1 MLDAEELS
9 EADKAQSTEEEK
21 QEHAHREKAGKRALT
36 PDEIKSQVMFTLV
49 LKTLDTI
56 GNFQRPVSSLYL
68 NICTK

>member
-49 LKTLDTI
+49 LKTLDTW
-56 GNFQRPVSSLYL
+56 
-68 NICTK
+68 